1 MRVAGDACGGLNAQR
16 PTPNAQLPK
25 QAALRVSISAILHS
39 SFFILHSVPGRWA
52 LNAPRLPHAFDAIA
66 LGATGDAQHRDIRDP
81 SCPFVVSKK
90 RLRVIFPQRGA
101 ALLIAL
107 WAILVLTTVVLLWSG
122 YIRHT
127 MTVAGDT
134 IRDAEARAMAH
145 SGLALAMHP
154 LVSKETE
161 ALTMEEGNDP
171 GFRVRMV
178 SEGGKLNLNF
188 LFAGE
193 DPRKLE
199 IFRRWLEMRG
209 IDSQAR
215 DRMIDCVLDWL
226 DADNVKRVNGQ
237 EDGPGYHPP
246 NRGQFLSVEELAEVA
261 GTEPLTSQP
270 GWKDD
275 LTVYSQ
281 GSIDISSADAHILR
295 LLPDLGDVAIDR
307 FLQWRRGGDGIDGTL
322 DDPVIQKLETVQGFL
337 GLNKT
342 QFQQLGGLIM
352 LRDNT
357 WQIISEG
364 WSGKVVRQVTVVV
377 RKGSQ
382 NPQILNWKE

>member
-1 MRVAGDACGGLNAQR
+1 MHTNGHEWVAAKDRN
-16 PTPNAQLPK
+16 
-25 QAALRVSISAILHS
+25 
-39 SFFILHSVPGRWA
+39 
-52 LNAPRLPHAFDAIA
+52 
-66 LGATGDAQHRDIRDP
+66 IRDP
-81 SCPFVVSKK
+81 SRPFVVSKK
-90 RLRVIFPQRGA
+90 RLRVIFPERGA

-107 WAILVLTTVVLLWSG
+107 WAIIVLTSAVLLWAA
-122 YIRHT
+122 YIRQT
-127 MTVAGDT
+127 INVSGESYNDT
-134 IRDAEARAMAH
+134 EARAMAH
-145 SGLALAMHP
+145 SGLAIAMHP
-154 LVSKETE
+154 LASKETE
-161 ALTMEEGNDP
+161 ALTLEEGNDP
-171 GFRVRMV
+171 GYRVRMV

-193 DPRKLE
+193 DARKQD
-199 IFRRWLEMRG
+199 IFKRWLDARG
-209 IDSQAR
+209 IDYQAR
-215 DRMIDCVLDWL
+215 DRMVDCILDWL
-226 DADNVKRVNGQ
+226 DADNVKRTNGQ
-237 EDGPGYHPP
+237 EDGPNYHPP
-246 NRGQFLSVEELAEVA
+246 NRGTFLTVEELAEVA

-281 GSIDISSADAHILR
+281 GPIDLSSADAHILR
-295 LLPDLGDVAIDR
+295 LLPGIGDLGIDR
-307 FLQWRRGGDGIDGTL
+307 FLQWRRGGDGIDGTK

-342 QFQQLGGLIM
+342 QWNSLGGLIM

>member
-1 MRVAGDACGGLNAQR
+1 MIAPSKNPAC
-16 PTPNAQLPK
+16 
-25 QAALRVSISAILHS
+25 
-39 SFFILHSVPGRWA
+39 
-52 LNAPRLPHAFDAIA
+52 
-66 LGATGDAQHRDIRDP
+66 
-81 SCPFVVSKK
+81 
-90 RLRVIFPQRGA
+90 RGS
-101 ALLIAL
+101 ALLIVLAALIVLTGAILL
-107 WAILVLTTVVLLWSG
+107 WAG

-134 IRDAEARAMAH
+134 IHDSEARAMAH
-145 SGLALAMHP
+145 SGLAIAMHP

-161 ALTMEEGNDP
+161 ALTTEEVNDP
-171 GFRVRMV
+171 GFRVRIL
-178 SEGGKLNLNF
+178 SEGAKLNLNF
-188 LFAGE
+188 LFTGE
-193 DPRKLE
+193 DARKIE
-199 IFRRWLEMRG
+199 IFKRWLDSRN
-209 IDSQAR
+209 IDYQAR
-215 DRMIDCVLDWL
+215 DRMVDCILDWL
-226 DADNVKRVNGQ
+226 DADNVKRTNGQ
-237 EDGPGYHPP
+237 EDSAGYHPP
-246 NRGQFLSVEELAEVA
+246 NRGQFLTVEELEEVA

-275 LTVYSQ
+275 LTVFSQ
-281 GSIDISSADAHILR
+281 GPFDLASADAHILR
-295 LLPDLGDVAIDR
+295 LLPGVGDVAIES

-342 QFQQLGGLIM
+342 QWQALGGLIM

-364 WSGKVVRQVTVVV
+364 WSGKVIRQVTVVV